1 MDQRFFFVAVVA
13 CRYWVTDK
21 SETIMWYVTAS
32 SKQIFN
38 SIIYHQKERK
48 NPEKLSKK
56 KKKIIDHE
64 FVNVLYEFRRH
75 WYRALNKQLQ
85 VCTSSSADG
94 TASTLPI
101 DDLVLMS
108 KHSTAPSSPPQA
120 TNPWSLLIQ
129 HYRSFKISEWR
140 IVSKMKKSTPF
151 NSI

>member
-56 KKKIIDHE
+56 KKK
-64 FVNVLYEFRRH
+64 N
-75 WYRALNKQLQ
+75 
-85 VCTSSSADG
+85 
-94 TASTLPI
+94 
-101 DDLVLMS
+101 
-108 KHSTAPSSPPQA
+108 
-120 TNPWSLLIQ
+120 
-129 HYRSFKISEWR
+129 YRS
-140 IVSKMKKSTPF
+140 
-151 NSI
+151 